1 MYSPYFHEHE
11 LFIDSTRRFMA
22 EELEPHIDQWER
34 DGNFPDSVFRKLG
47 EHGFLGLLV
56 SEEFGGTNSDYH
68 LAGAW
73 CETFGE
79 LRAHGLCV
87 GVNMHSVVVAH
98 ALDRLGTPEAR
109 RRWLPGAVTGEAIG
123 AYAFTEPGVG
133 SDLAN
138 MRTRADFNGK
148 NWVINGTK
156 TFITNGA
163 RANFLLVMA
172 RSDLNAGYGGFTT
185 FVVDT
190 KSPGFKVNKK
200 LDKLGWRSSDTAEL
214 FFDAVEVGP
223 ECVLGKVG
231 EGWIQGANN
240 LNWERMMLTLTTLGG
255 ARSAYRDAVRY
266 STERGAFG
274 RKIGEFEYWQGV
286 LAQMYQKVV
295 LGEAI
300 SHAALDLVRNHDPK
314 AKALVSMAKRQVC
327 ADALWIADQAI
338 QIHGGYG
345 YTTEFSAE
353 RWWRDLRL
361 MPIGGGT
368 SEIMANVV
376 RKELGF

>member
-1 MYSPYFHEHE
+1 MYSTYYHEHE
-11 LFIDSTRRFMA
+11 LFIDSTRRFLA
-22 EELEPHIDQWER
+22 EKLAPHVDEWEKA
-34 DGNFPDSVFRKLG
+34 GNYPDSVFKQLG
-47 EHGFLGLLV
+47 EHGFLGLLI
-56 SEEFGGTNSDYH
+56 SEEYGGTNSDYH

-87 GVNMHSVVVAH
+87 GINMHSVVVAH
-98 ALDRLGTPEAR
+98 ALDRLGSKEAKQK
-109 RRWLPGAVTGEAIG
+109 WLPGSVTGDMIG
-123 AYAFTEPGVG
+123 AYAFTEPDVG

-138 MRTRADFNGK
+138 MRTRADFNGT

-163 RANFLLVMA
+163 RANYLLVMA
-172 RSDLNAGYGGFTT
+172 RTDLNAGYGGFTT
-185 FVVDT
+185 FVVDAQ
-190 KSPGFKVNKK
+190 SPGFKVNRK

-223 ECVLGKVG
+223 ECILGKIG
-231 EGWIQGANN
+231 EGWAQGANN
-240 LNWERMMLTLTTLGG
+240 LNWERMMLTLTALGG
-255 ARSAYRDAVRY
+255 ARTAFRDAVLY
-266 STERGAFG
+266 SRNRKAFG
-274 RKIGEFEYWQGV
+274 KKIGEFEYWSNILV
-286 LAQMYQKVV
+286 QMLQKIV

-300 SHAALDLVRNHDPK
+300 AHEALDLVRNEDPK
-314 AKALVSMAKRQVC
+314 ARALVSMAKRQVS

>member
-1 MYSPYFHEHE
+1 MYSTYFHEHE
-11 LFIDSTRRFMA
+11 LFIDSARRFMA
-22 EELEPHIDQWER
+22 EEFAPHVSEWER
-34 DGNFPDSVFRKLG
+34 AGNFPNSVFKRLG

-56 SEEFGGTNSDYH
+56 SEEYGGTAADYR

-87 GVNMHSVVVAH
+87 GVNMHSVVVMH
-98 ALDRLGTPEAR
+98 ALDNLGTKEAKR
-109 RRWLPGAVTGEAIG
+109 RFLPGAVAGDLIG

-163 RANFLLVMA
+163 RADFALVMA
-172 RSDLNAGYGGFTT
+172 RTDLSAGYAGFTT

-190 KSPGFKVNKK
+190 KSPGFKVTRK

-214 FFDAVEVGP
+214 FFDGVEVSP
-223 ECVLGKVG
+223 ECVLGQVG

-240 LNWERMMLTLTTLGG
+240 LNWERLMLSLTALGG
-255 ARSAYRDAVRY
+255 ARSVYRDSVRY
-266 STERGAFG
+266 SQDRSAFG
-274 RKIGEFEYWQGV
+274 KKLGEFDYWRGV
-286 LAQMYQKVV
+286 LTQMYQKIV
-295 LGEAI
+295 LNEALL
-300 SHAALDLVRNHDPK
+300 HHALDLVQNNAPQAR
-314 AKALVSMAKRQVC
+314 AIVSVAKRQVS

-338 QIHGGYG
+338 QLHGGYG